1 MKKSYTLATLFLL
14 IFIDSLNYFLI
25 MPVLMRAFVE
35 NADRLLPPA
44 VSLATRAEL
53 YGLGVMLAPLCF
65 LLFSPFL
72 GNLSDKYGR
81 KKIMLGCLFAAFCGY
96 ALPIFGIWQKSLI
109 WIFIGRA
116 LTGAAMGSQP
126 IAQAAVTDISQGP
139 QKSFYLALIGFAMT
153 LGMMIGPF
161 AGSYLSDPHF
171 LEFLSISTPYYLG
184 AFFALLNIV
193 LLYLAF
199 HETHVVKIQK
209 KSAPILQ
216 STKILFR
223 ILFNS
228 NVSSLLFIF
237 CFFEIAWSE
246 YYQSLFLYFPKMF
259 GYSADQIGNF
269 TLYIG
274 IWMCFG
280 LSFFYKWLTK
290 QIKIAEIFA
299 LSIVIMT
306 GSLIILGFIPSIFV
320 QWVFVAPLAVF
331 TGTAYASMLS
341 LLSDRADPEH
351 QGWVLGVASFFMGLT
366 WMITAFTS
374 GKLMGISTQAPMI
387 FAALS
392 MLVAFG
398 LFLFNRK
405 SFTMSA

>member
-1 MKKSYTLATLFLL
+1 MKKSYTLATLFFL

-25 MPVLMRAFVE
+25 MPVLMRIFIE
-35 NADRLLPPA
+35 NAHQLLSPA
-44 VSLATRAEL
+44 ATLATRAEL
-53 YGLGVMLAPLCF
+53 YGFGVMLAPLCF
-65 LLFSPFL
+65 LIFSPFL

-81 KKIMLGCLFAAFCGY
+81 KKIMLLCLFGALCGY
-96 ALPIFGIWQKSLI
+96 LLPIFGILRKSLI

-116 LTGAAMGSQP
+116 LTGTAMGSQP

-139 QKSFYLALIGFAMT
+139 QKSFYLAMISFAMT
-153 LGMMIGPF
+153 LGMVVGPF
-161 AGSYLSDPHF
+161 VGSYLSDPHF
-171 LEFLSISTPYYLG
+171 FSFLSVSTPYYLG
-184 AFFALLNIV
+184 AFFALVNIV
-193 LLYLAF
+193 LLYFAF

-209 KSAPILQ
+209 KRQPFLQ
-216 STKILFR
+216 SANTLFH

-228 NVSSLLFIF
+228 KVSVLLFIF

-246 YYQSLFLYFPKMF
+246 YYQTVFLYFPKMF

-280 LSFFYKWLTK
+280 LSFFYKWLIK
-290 QIKIAEIFA
+290 QISIAQIFA
-299 LSIVIMT
+299 LSLCVMT
-306 GSLIILGFIPSIFV
+306 GSLLILGFAPGVFV
-320 QWVFVAPLAVF
+320 HWVFVAPLAVF

-341 LLSDRADPEH
+341 LLSDRSDPEH
-351 QGWVLGVASFFMGLT
+351 QGWILGVASFFMGLT

-374 GKLMGISTQAPMI
+374 GKLMGISTQLPMA
-387 FAALS
+387 FAAVS
-392 MLVAFG
+392 MLLAFG

-405 SFTMSA
+405 SLTMVT